1 MLTQISIYS
10 FLHNCYIYHSIDSNY
25 KLDISYPMIR
35 NNVLTKVF
43 ISAKIKRKMKY
54 IIIILFTVTTLI
66 TVFFSSCKNDEKSL
80 VIAALNK
87 GTSNFQAGELIVR
100 ELNNDIGI
108 DFKFD
113 STAVG
118 SLGNVKLLMENK
130 ADFAIIQNTLDYEDL
145 GYSKEELNRNIRTV
159 LPLYTHN
166 LFIIYQKIHTHQN
179 IVELFKGK
187 KVRLGPK
194 DGGTAWFVE
203 ELLSYYG
210 IQEDDY
216 TPVYTKYNEN
226 IVGENIDISCSVT
239 SYNNPRI
246 VSMMRNPELDIFSL
260 GNPSNIAIGGSSVN
274 GINLRNNTLFP
285 FIIPKDTYVNTPT
298 EPILTISTFGVLI
311 CRADLDEDLVNEMME
326 SIVQNKALIITENP
340 IFNIIHEEF
349 NHSNLRFPLH
359 DGVNMYLD
367 RSKPSFLVK
376 YAEVI
381 ALIITLLVIF
391 SGSLRSLNNWSKLKK
406 KNRIDVYYQK
416 IIDLDLKIKNSNSI
430 EKPLGLIAII
440 LNIRDS
446 FFINLLDEKLIAD
459 ESVNTFFR
467 IQEHSQK
474 RIYRKLEEL
483 KGR

>member
-1 MLTQISIYS
+1 
-10 FLHNCYIYHSIDSNY
+10 
-25 KLDISYPMIR
+25 
-35 NNVLTKVF
+35 
-43 ISAKIKRKMKY
+43 MKY
-54 IIIILFTVTTLI
+54 NKLILFTAITFL
-66 TVFFSSCKNDEKSL
+66 TVFFSSCNNDKKSL

-87 GTSNFQAGELIVR
+87 GTSNFQAGELIVK
-100 ELNNDIGI
+100 ELKNDIGI
-108 DFKFD
+108 NFRFD

-145 GYSKEELNRNIRTV
+145 GYSKDELNRNIRTV

-166 LFIIYQKIHTHQN
+166 LFIIYQKADAHQN
-179 IVELFKGK
+179 IVELFRGK
-187 KVRLGPK
+187 KVGLGPK

-210 IQEDDY
+210 LQEGDY

-226 IVGENIDISCSVT
+226 MVGETIDISCSVT

-298 EPILTISTFGVLI
+298 EPTLTISTFGVLI
-311 CRADLDEDLVNEMME
+311 CRVGLDEDLVYNMME

-416 IIDLDLKIKNSNSI
+416 IIDLDIEIKNSNSKDKLQELVI
-430 EKPLGLIAII
+430 KIFK
-440 LNIRDS
+440 IRDEA
-446 FFINLLDEKLIAD
+446 FKNLIDEKLIAD
-459 ESVNTFFR
+459 ESFNIFLR
-467 IQEHSQK
+467 IQEDSLK
-474 RIYRKLEEL
+474 RIYRKQEEL
-483 KGR
+483 E